1 LGNLSSTILI
11 GVAMVLLL
19 GLSVVLQGFRTKRSP
34 MGKVVGIASDVRHN
48 EKLCNNISE
57 NRSIGRFKMAAWDKN
72 KESVDFLP
80 EELLAELSK
89 LFETIAELSVSIDT
103 ARRLG
108 STGYVSTS
116 DIEKLEAPL
125 ASCKDKLQEWV
136 YANMNNPDYLP
147 KKRSI
152 FRR

>member
-1 LGNLSSTILI
+1 MGDLGSTILI

-57 NRSIGRFKMAAWDKN
+57 NRSIGRFKTAAWDKN

-80 EELLAELSK
+80 VELRTELSDV
-89 LFETIAELSVSIDT
+89 FESITELNVTIDT
-103 ARRLG
+103 SRRLG
-108 STGYVSTS
+108 STGYVSAS
-116 DIEKLEAPL
+116 DVEKLKAPL
-125 ASCKDKLQEWV
+125 VSCKEKLQEWV
-136 YANMNNPDYLP
+136 YANMNNPEYLP

>member
-1 LGNLSSTILI
+1 MGDLGSTILI

-34 MGKVVGIASDVRHN
+34 IGKVVGIASSVKNN
-48 EKLCNNISE
+48 EELCNSFSE
-57 NRSIGRFKMAAWDKN
+57 NRSVGKFKTSAWDKN

-80 EELLAELSK
+80 EELRTELSDV
-89 LFETIAELSVSIDT
+89 FESITELNVTIDT
-103 ARRLG
+103 ARSLG
-108 STGYVSTS
+108 STGSVSAS
-116 DIEKLEAPL
+116 DVEKLKEPL
-125 ASCKDKLQEWV
+125 VSCKEKLQEWV
-136 YANMNNPDYLP
+136 YANMNNPEYLP

>member
-108 STGYVSTS
+108 STGYVSVS
-116 DIEKLEAPL
+116 EVEKLKAPL
-125 ASCKDKLQEWV
+125 ASCKEQLQEWV

>member
-1 LGNLSSTILI
+1 MGNLSSTILI

-108 STGYVSTS
+108 STGYVSVS
-116 DIEKLEAPL
+116 EVEKLKAPL
-125 ASCKDKLQEWV
+125 ASCKEQLQEWV